1 VTKVTG
7 QRDDTNRASVTRL
20 YVLLT
25 QFLLA
30 LPGLWVITVGPRR
43 IMNSLFEVVLWGAPV
58 VLLTWALLLAIV
70 CGLAFREEGSPH
82 DPQPF

>member
-1 VTKVTG
+1 MHC
-7 QRDDTNRASVTRL
+7 RAHG
-20 YVLLT
+20 LL
-25 QFLLA
+25 LS
-30 LPGLWVITVGPRR
+30 GPDG

-58 VLLTWALLLAIV
+58 VLLTWALLLAII